1 MVSMCKRR
9 LGHNQAFFQAL
20 DLVKDLEPLD
30 KRLIQ
35 ERYLYLCADFEYRCY
50 FYSVV
55 FHLCRTLMTVGSL
68 IVPALLSIQYTDTTA
83 SSSPNTMSPE
93 DFSYQIYW
101 ATWVIS
107 LLVTT
112 SNGIFTLFKID
123 KKYFSL
129 HTTLEQLRSEGWQ
142 YLELSGKYSGFFT
155 PKEKVTHQNQFLFF
169 CHVVEKIKMKQVQD
183 EYYKLTEPTSN
194 QEKAATTHEDHA
206 VIPINNTV
214 VKPSNI
220 PPFLSD
226 ALIPPTPL
234 NHNIQQLLQALTV
247 DGGPTSKTTVQE
259 GSTEVPVR
267 SEVQPKSNGKE
278 PLLRQASGILSE
290 KESPNRLGT
299 KVSTESVESGSAVA
313 QNA

>member
-1 MVSMCKRR
+1 MCRR
-9 LGHNQAFFQAL
+9 RDNKSFRFSLEL
-20 DLVKDLEPLD
+20 LTTIEPLQ
-30 KRLIQ
+30 KRLIE
-35 ERYLYLCADFEYRCY
+35 ERYVRLLEEFENRC
-50 FYSVV
+50 FLFAII
-55 FHLCRTLMTVGSL
+55 FHTCRILITVGSL
-68 IVPALLSIQYTDTTA
+68 IVPALLSIQYTDT

-155 PKEKVTHQNQFLFF
+155 PKEKVNHQNQFLYF
-169 CHVVEKIKMKQVQD
+169 CHVIEKIKMKQVQD
-183 EYYKLTEPTSN
+183 EYYKLLEPPSSS
-194 QEKAATTHEDHA
+194 QEKTIIPHEEHA
-206 VIPINNTV
+206 IIPVNNTV
-214 VKPSNI
+214 VKPTNL

-226 ALIPPTPL
+226 SLIPPTPL
-234 NHNIQQLLQALTV
+234 NHNLQQLLQALTV
-247 DGGPTSKTTVQE
+247 DGGTSTKNSSQE
-259 GSTEVPVR
+259 GSTEMSVR
-267 SEVQPKSNGKE
+267 SEVQSKSTTKE

-299 KVSTESVESGSAVA
+299 KVSTESVEPGSTSS

>member
-1 MVSMCKRR
+1 MCRKRENKSFR
-9 LGHNQAFFQAL
+9 LSLELLSGL
-20 DLVKDLEPLD
+20 DPLQ
-30 KRLIQ
+30 KRLIE
-35 ERYLYLCADFEYRCY
+35 ERYVRLLEEFENRC
-50 FYSVV
+50 FLFAII
-55 FHLCRTLMTVGSL
+55 FHSCRILITVGSL
-68 IVPALLSIQYTDTTA
+68 IVPALLSIQYTDT

-129 HTTLEQLRSEGWQ
+129 HTSLEQLRSEGWQ

-155 PKEKVTHQNQFLFF
+155 PKEKVTHHNQFLYF

-183 EYYKLTEPTSN
+183 EYYKLLEPSSSS
-194 QEKAATTHEDHA
+194 EDKTIQSHGDHT
-206 VIPINNTV
+206 VIPIQNSTSKSTNV
-214 VKPSNI
+214 

-226 ALIPPTPL
+226 SLIPPTPL
-234 NHNIQQLLQALTV
+234 NHNLQQLLQALTV
-247 DGGPTSKTTVQE
+247 DGGTSTKNTAQE
-259 GSTEVPVR
+259 GSTEMSVR
-267 SEVQPKSNGKE
+267 SEVQPKSITKE
-278 PLLRQASGILSE
+278 SILRQASGTMSE
-290 KESPNRLGT
+290 KESINRVGT
-299 KVSTESVESGSAVA
+299 KVPTESVESGSAST